1 MADIATA
8 VLFSAGLDSAVL
20 VADEARRGRVHPLY
34 VSVGLA
40 WEAAE
45 VAIAERLLDAPVY
58 RGHVSHLQRLQFTMQ
73 DVYPPT
79 HWAIQGTPPSYD
91 TPDEDVYL
99 TGRNLVLLAKAGT
112 WCAQHQVPRV
122 ALGPLAGNPFPDA
135 RPEFLA
141 AMAEALSLGLN
152 CTIEIAAPYRDL
164 HKAQVIQRGVEL
176 GVPFELTLSCMNPRE
191 RSSSD
196 ASGASAAPFLHCGA
210 CSKCR
215 ERRDAFE
222 EAGVR
227 DPTTYL
233 ASRGNH
239 EGTQARRHEGD

>member
-45 VAIAERLLDAPVY
+45 VAMAERLLDAPVY
-58 RGHVSHLQRLQFTMQ
+58 RGHVSGLQRLQFTMQ

-135 RPEFLA
+135 RPEFFA
-141 AMAEALSLGLN
+141 AMAEALSLGLDWP
-152 CTIEIAAPYRDL
+152 IEIAAPYRDL

-227 DPTTYL
+227 DPTTY
-233 ASRGNH
+233 AITSSRS
-239 EGTQARRHEGD
+239 